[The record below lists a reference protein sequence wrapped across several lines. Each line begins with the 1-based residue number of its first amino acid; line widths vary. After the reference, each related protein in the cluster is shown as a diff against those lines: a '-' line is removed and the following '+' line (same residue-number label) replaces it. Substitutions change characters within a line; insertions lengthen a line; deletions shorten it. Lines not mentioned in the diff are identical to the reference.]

1 MMSTFQINDFIK
13 TKENSGQHSSEEIN
27 FFVRNLNQFSQDEI
41 TKWLKAV
48 KANDLDD
55 SETTALTLSMANS
68 GTVLSWEG
76 LEPTIDKHSTG
87 GIGDKVTLLFVPL
100 VASYPDK
107 RINIPK
113 LSGRSLGITG
123 GTIDKLESIPGFKT
137 NLSIEEIKEQVK
149 KIGLAISSAS
159 ANLAPAD
166 KKLYAIR
173 DVTDT
178 VDSISLI
185 ASSVMSKKIA
195 GGSKNIV
202 LDVKFGSGAFMKTF
216 EDAKKLART
225 MVTIG
230 KNLNKNIK
238 AIISDMNQ
246 PLGYAIGN
254 TLEIKEVIEILSGKN
269 VNDLN
274 EVLIVLAKEAVAL
287 VEVDLVKAGLKP
299 ASTDLENN
307 LKDLLSNGS
316 ALKKFNEFVK
326 AQGGSLEEFNKL
338 PKAKHIEILF
348 SENEGYIHNIDAFT
362 IGEVVHNLGAG
373 RKTILDEVDHSV
385 GIVLYKKYGD
395 KVIKNEPLLEIH
407 SKNKE
412 DAQLFKNKLLKA
424 IKLENDKPPK
434 LKLIREIIK

>member
-1 MMSTFQINDFIK
+1 MISDFQINDFIK
-13 TKENSGQHSSEEIN
+13 TKENSQKHSDEEIR
-27 FFVRNLNQFSQDEI
+27 FFIKNLNQFSQAEI
-41 TKWLKAV
+41 TQWLKAV
-48 KANDLDD
+48 KANSLDD

-87 GIGDKVTLLFVPL
+87 GIGDKVTLLFAPL
-100 VASYPDK
+100 VASYPGK

-159 ANLAPAD
+159 TNLAPAD

-178 VDSISLI
+178 IDSIALI

-202 LDVKFGSGAFMKTF
+202 LDVKFGSGAFMKSF
-216 EDAKKLART
+216 KDAKKLAET
-225 MVTIG
+225 MVAIG

-238 AIISDMNQ
+238 AVISDMNQ

-254 TLEIKEVIEILSGKN
+254 TLEIKEVIEVLSGKY
-269 VNDLN
+269 VSDLN
-274 EVLIVLAKEAVAL
+274 EVLIVLTKEAITL
-287 VEVDLVKAGLKP
+287 VEAGLKP
-299 ASTDLENN
+299 TSTPENN
-307 LKDLLSNGS
+307 LQKLLMNGK
-316 ALKKFNEFVK
+316 ALQKFQELVK

-338 PKAKHIEILF
+338 PKAKHIEIML

-373 RKTILDEVDHSV
+373 RKKVTDNIDHSV
-385 GIVLYKKYGD
+385 GILLYKKYGD
-395 KVIKNEPLLEIH
+395 KVTKGEPLFEIHAKSKADVDNYRKRLLEAVRIGNNEPQ
-407 SKNKE
+407 K
-412 DAQLFKNKLLKA
+412 QKLVY
-424 IKLENDKPPK
+424 
-434 LKLIREIIK
+434 EII